1 MTTLLTNGWVHS
13 PSHPDATAIAVRDG
27 VVVWLGNDTAGRAE
41 FPRADV
47 VDLDGGFVAP
57 GFVDSHVHVTA
68 TGLSLTGL
76 DLRAARSREHCLQL
90 IADYAAVHPGEPV
103 WGHGW
108 DDSSWTDPEPP
119 STADLDELLGDCPA
133 YLARVDVHSALASTS
148 LRRRVPGLPAAS
160 GFSGEGPLS
169 AEAHHLVRAAARDLL
184 TTAQRRQAQ
193 VAALDAAAASG
204 IVAVHECA
212 GPDIGGLRRLAG
224 ALCTGRRAR
233 RGGDRLLGAGRDQPC
248 AGDSGA
254 GRDRRPRAGR

>member
-90 IADYAAVHPGEPV
+90 IADYAAVQPGEPV

-108 DDSSWTDPEPP
+108 DDSSWSDPAPP
-119 STADLDELLGDCPA
+119 STADLDELLGDRPA
-133 YLARVDVHSALASTS
+133 YLARVDVHSALASHGPAP
-148 LRRRVPGLPAAS
+148 PGARPTG
-160 GFSGEGPLS
+160 GFRIQR
-169 AEAHHLVRAAARDLL
+169 ARAAVGRG
-184 TTAQRRQAQ
+184 
-193 VAALDAAAASG
+193 ASS
-204 IVAVHECA
+204 
-212 GPDIGGLRRLAG
+212 GPGGG
-224 ALCTGRRAR
+224 A
-233 RGGDRLLGAGRDQPC
+233 
-248 AGDSGA
+248 
-254 GRDRRPRAGR
+254 